1 MLRLLALGGAAI
13 VDESGDPGS
22 AATQRRT
29 LALVSVLA
37 VAGNVGVSR
46 DKLVS
51 LFWPEADTERGR
63 HALTQ
68 TLYASRRGLRC
79 DDLFLV
85 NGDVRLNPARITSDV
100 DDLDGALS
108 GHEERVAALY
118 RGPFLDGFF
127 LSGSAEF
134 EQWVS
139 AQRAKIEERVVRTFE
154 RLAMQA
160 QEAGDARRA
169 ADWWKRAAAIRPLD
183 SGFAVHLME
192 MLALAGDRAGALRHA
207 TVHSALLR
215 NELDLG
221 PDATVTE
228 LAESLRES
236 ASPQLAEVRH
246 DTEPADSPIQLA
258 SRSLPAAD
266 HVAEPPIDDA
276 AVWIRKGRRRSGFS
290 LVLGTALLV
299 AIAIAIGRR
308 HTTRPE
314 FRPVPLRQKVV
325 VAPFRVAGAAS
336 SLAYLRD
343 GMVELLSTRLADD
356 SAARSVDAGAVI
368 GAWRAA
374 GLAPAMDVPRDTV
387 VRLAATLG
395 AERVVVG
402 GVVGTPGHVVVRATV
417 LHVPSGAVASQA
429 TVEGSADSLTV
440 LVDRLAASLLVV
452 EAGESD
458 RLGKHVTSSLSALR
472 AFLAGQAAFRR
483 NDYDT
488 AIREY
493 EIALR
498 RDSAFALAALRLAL
512 AADRAGDAFRM
523 RRALEVAWSFRGELA
538 ERDRA
543 MLFTYTGT
551 RFPAPSSS
559 YDQVTSWRRAADLT
573 PLSAEAWF
581 ALGQRLFHDGA
592 IAGVDAPASRAATS
606 LHHALLLDSN
616 YAPATRLLVQIGTA
630 SGAAAELSSTV
641 LRTALNDSLSP
652 LAPFLRWRLAVARH
666 DTSELA
672 GVRGDFTRFG
682 PANLRAI
689 ALASQFDAA
698 AIDDGARALAVLSAR
713 GAARSP
719 LPDVVLGEHAMALNE
734 GRIRDALDATSRLQ
748 VATGDRN
755 VELRLRA
762 LDALYGDGDISA
774 ARAAVQSL
782 EQARRAP
789 SVADSSFTPDRL
801 ADLCVIG
808 QWRLANGNSSEV
820 PDIITALRS
829 ARVPSATVLIGALPT
844 ACAEILDVGL
854 AVATRRRDARGRL
867 AHLDSLAFTPETSG
881 DVVAYAPLWIARLH
895 ERVGDSRGALRAVRR
910 RQYMSDWPRY
920 LASMLREEGRLAES
934 TGDLVGAAKT
944 YERYLIL
951 RHAPSDALR
960 PQADSVRAAVGRL
973 AGRPSPRP
981 P

>member
-13 VDESGDPGS
+13 VDESRDPGS

-37 VAGNVGVSR
+37 VAGEVGVSR

-68 TLYASRRGLRC
+68 ALYASRRGLRC

-85 NGDVRLNPARITSDV
+85 NGDVKLNPARITSDV
-100 DDLDGALS
+100 DDLDAALS
-108 GHEERVAALY
+108 RHEEGVAGLY

-154 RLAMQA
+154 RLAMRA
-160 QEAGDARRA
+160 QEARDARRA

-228 LAESLRES
+228 LAESLRETC
-236 ASPQLAEVRH
+236 SPHLADVRH
-246 DTEPADSPIQLA
+246 DAEPADSPIQLA
-258 SRSLPAAD
+258 SPALPAG
-266 HVAEPPIDDA
+266 VAEAPTRDV
-276 AVWIRKGRRRSGFS
+276 AVWIPKERRKGGLS
-290 LVLGTALLV
+290 LVLGAALLV
-299 AIAIAIGRR
+299 ATAIAIGRR
-308 HTTRPE
+308 HPTRPE

-374 GLAPAMDVPRDTV
+374 GLAPAMDIPRDTV
-387 VRLAATLG
+387 VRLAAALG

-402 GVVGTPGHVVVRATV
+402 GVVGTPDHVVMRATV

-472 AFLAGQAAFRR
+472 AYLAGQAAFRR

-488 AIREY
+488 AIRQY

-498 RDSAFALAALRLAL
+498 RDSGFALAALRLSL
-512 AADRAGDAFRM
+512 AADRAGNAFRM

-538 ERDRA
+538 ERDLA

-581 ALGQRLFHDGA
+581 ALGQRLFHEGA

-606 LHHALLLDSN
+606 LHHVLLLDSN
-616 YAPATRLLVQIGTA
+616 YAPAARLLVQIGTA
-630 SGAAAELSSTV
+630 SGAVAELSSTV

-666 DTSELA
+666 DTSELGA
-672 GVRGDFTRFG
+672 IRGDFTRFG
-682 PANLRAI
+682 PANLRAV

-698 AIDDGARALAVLSAR
+698 AIDDGVRALAMLRAR
-713 GAARSP
+713 GPARSL

-734 GRIRDALDATSRLQ
+734 GRIRDALDVTSRLQ

-782 EQARRAP
+782 EQGRRAP
-789 SVADSSFTPDRL
+789 SVADSSSTPDRL

-829 ARVPSATVLIGALPT
+829 ARVLSATVLIGSLPT

-881 DVVAYAPLWIARLH
+881 DAVAYAPLWIARLH

-920 LASMLREEGRLAES
+920 LAAMLREEGRLAES
-934 TGDLVGAAKT
+934 TGDLVGAAQA

-973 AGRPSPRP
+973 AGRPSPRLP
-981 P
+981 